1 MLNKNKS
8 LLIAIFWTVLI
19 SILSLIKFGNMGGDV
34 SIPYKDK
41 YVHFVFYFV
50 FTIVWNRVF
59 NYENFKIKN
68 LINIVI
74 AAILFGIVME
84 ICQSLF
90 TTTRSADVYD
100 ALANTFGATIS
111 FVFITKYWNK
121 KVQNKTQNH

>member
-1 MLNKNKS
+1 MHSKNRN

-19 SILSLIKFGNMGGDV
+19 SILSLIKFGNIGGDV

-41 YVHFVFYFV
+41 YVHFIFYFV

-59 NYENFKIKN
+59 NSENFKIN
-68 LINIVI
+68 SLIKIVI
-74 AAILFGIVME
+74 AAVLFGIVME

-100 ALANTFGATIS
+100 AIANTFGAIIS
-111 FVFITKYWNK
+111 FVFITAVRKFK
-121 KVQNKTQNH
+121 